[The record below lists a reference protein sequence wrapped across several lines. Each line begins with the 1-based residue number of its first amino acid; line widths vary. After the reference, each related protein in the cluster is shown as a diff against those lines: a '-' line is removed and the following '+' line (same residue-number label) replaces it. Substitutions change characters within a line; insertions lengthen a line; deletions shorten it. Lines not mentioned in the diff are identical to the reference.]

1 MIREFIHSSMV
12 WIRRVIT
19 EPRDELGRW
28 QRTVR
33 FAYDLMRHGGKQLQN
48 DRAPQMAAA
57 LAFST
62 TFALLPVL
70 VVATIAVRAI
80 SGTDAFLQLVQSII
94 EGTQLADVHL
104 VPPTDVTPSAA
115 ATISLAQ
122 WLEDLVREAT
132 DVNLAAVGW
141 IGFALIISAAISLMV
156 TIENSFNSVYRA
168 PEGRPWSRRVP
179 LYWFVLTIS
188 PVAVGITWY
197 IHGMLTEQFEF
208 FGTWI
213 AIGGIVWSVFFGWML
228 LFAVYKLIPNT
239 TVGIQPALVGAFA
252 SSVLLEIG
260 KRFFGAYLSNAFSI
274 SHLYGSLGLIPLFMF
289 WMYLMWLA
297 VLFGLEVSATLQ
309 MIHGR
314 NLEEARQRRTPHNGL
329 FDPVS
334 VVIVMEV
341 IAARFKSGK
350 SAGNRFV
357 AEASSL
363 PEVVVTSILGR
374 LVDVG
379 ILHRVETEDNAVTLA
394 RPPEQVTAEE
404 LIEIGFQLVDGASS
418 SQKSPLVERLR
429 SAQRSLASQTTLAN
443 LISLSPASDH

>member
-1 MIREFIHSSMV
+1 MIWV
-12 WIRRVIT
+12 RRVIT

-33 FAYDLMRHGGKQLQN
+33 FAYDLMRHGGKQLRQ
-48 DRAPQMAAA
+48 DRASQMAAA
-57 LAFST
+57 LAFRT
-62 TFALLPVL
+62 IFALLPVL
-70 VVATIAVRAI
+70 VVATIAVKAI
-80 SGTDAFLQLVQSII
+80 SGTDAFLKLTHNVIA
-94 EGTQLADVHL
+94 ETKLADVHL
-104 VPPTDVTPSAA
+104 VPPSDVATSSE

-141 IGFALIISAAISLMV
+141 IGFALIIYAAISLMV

-188 PVAVGITWY
+188 PVAIGITWY
-197 IHGMLTEQFEF
+197 IHATLTERFAF
-208 FGTWI
+208 FSTWI
-213 AIGGIVWSVFFGWML
+213 AIGGIVWSLFLGWML

-239 TVGIQPALVGAFA
+239 TVGMRPALVGAFA

-314 NLEEARQRRTPHNGL
+314 NLEEARQRRSAHNGL

-334 VVIVMEV
+334 VVTVMEV
-341 IAARFKSGK
+341 IAARFNSGK
-350 SAGNRFV
+350 PAGTRFV

-363 PEVVVTSILGR
+363 PEAVAASILGR

-379 ILHRVETEDNAVTLA
+379 ILHRVETEDNSAAMHKL
-394 RPPEQVTAEE
+394 RR
-404 LIEIGFQLVDGASS
+404 
-418 SQKSPLVERLR
+418 SPCDRGR
-429 SAQRSLASQTTLAN
+429 SRFFKMQCLLSL
-443 LISLSPASDH
+443 